1 MQCVPTSGFWR
12 GVSRRTCSTART
24 LTQNCSQGI
33 WEIRQHAQT
42 RCHKAACR
50 SEPQPGTN
58 HPAVCRQSWVHGPGL
73 AKMFHGAAAARP
85 STRDSQQVPMV
96 ALASSHAAP
105 HCSDPEGWQTYTGWG
120 QAQQAQQPWVCSCL
134 GAPAA
139 GQGCQQLPDTWG
151 GPEAA
156 QVQLHSSARACRR
169 TPGGTAG
176 LRRGTQRSRPM
187 LGRLMPDSRPSRHP

>member
-85 STRDSQQVPMV
+85 STRDSHQVPMV

-120 QAQQAQQPWVCSCL
+120 QAPQAQQPWFAPASVPLRQGRDASSSL
-134 GAPAA
+134 THGEGQKQLRYSYTAAPVHAGGHREAQQGSAGAPREA
-139 GQGCQQLPDTWG
+139 GRCWG
-151 GPEAA
+151 A
-156 QVQLHSSARACRR
+156 
-169 TPGGTAG
+169 
-176 LRRGTQRSRPM
+176 
-187 LGRLMPDSRPSRHP
+187 